1 MARAYAVGTAIPQSA
16 STARP
21 AAGKLPGLSGSIT
34 TLVNGVVI
42 PAGTLLPPGTTSYD
56 INYFVTVQWPD
67 AQGTLYTTRIPIQ
80 LQNISTGASNAE
92 IVQAVQAERQALRL
106 LAQQLIGPLV
116 TTP

>member
-1 MARAYAVGTAIPQSA
+1 M
-16 STARP
+16 
-21 AAGKLPGLSGSIT
+21 
-34 TLVNGVVI
+34 VI

-56 INYFVTVQWPD
+56 IDYFVTVQWPD
-67 AQGTLYTTRIPIQ
+67 AQGVVYSARILIQ

-92 IVQAVQAERQALRL
+92 IVKAVQAERQALRL